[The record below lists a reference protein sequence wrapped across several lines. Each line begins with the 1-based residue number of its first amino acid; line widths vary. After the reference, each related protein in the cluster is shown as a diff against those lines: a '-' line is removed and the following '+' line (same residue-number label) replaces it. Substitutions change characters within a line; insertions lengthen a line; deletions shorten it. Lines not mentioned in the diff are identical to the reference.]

1 MRGAVFQPPHW
12 NLSDE
17 MSEEKPHFK
26 VTDRRLFNSD
36 GTPRDIEREAEA
48 TTNTESA
55 PAAAAAAGAS
65 TEAEAAT
72 TQTPPAS
79 SPPPADTAARREP
92 APASSPVET
101 AGESRPAANASA
113 ASGAAGATT
122 DDPTAFANLVM
133 FIASPAAAAMGM
145 TEHPGLAPGELDLPL
160 AKHCIDL
167 LGTIQQ
173 KTRSNL
179 SAQEGQILEGLLAEL
194 RMQYISLTSTQRPP
208 MSPRGFTGSDITGGR

>member
-1 MRGAVFQPPHW
+1 MRGSRARVAAS
-12 NLSDE
+12 NSSDE

-36 GTPRDIEREAEA
+36 GTPRDIVREADA
-48 TTNTESA
+48 TNDNSAPDATGTETTAAQSAATATSPAAPSPAAETARGEQTAAPSTDESA
-55 PAAAAAAGAS
+55 GQP
-65 TEAEAAT
+65 
-72 TQTPPAS
+72 QAS
-79 SPPPADTAARREP
+79 SAAP
-92 APASSPVET
+92 DP
-101 AGESRPAANASA
+101 SA
-113 ASGAAGATT
+113 ADAVGAAGAE
-122 DDPTAFANLVM
+122 DPTPFANLVM

-173 KTRSNL
+173 KTRGNL
-179 SAQEGQILEGLLAEL
+179 GTQEGQILEGLLAEL

-208 MSPRGFTGSDITGGR
+208 TRPRGFTGGDITGGR

>member
-1 MRGAVFQPPHW
+1 
-12 NLSDE
+12 

-26 VTDRRLFNSD
+26 VTDRRLFNPD

-48 TTNTESA
+48 VVESA
-55 PAAAAAAGAS
+55 PADAAVTTASNEAGTTATAQPAAASAAPSPPDNADARRETASPPPVETSREPRSASTPSVASGAEGAAAAAA
-65 TEAEAAT
+65 
-72 TQTPPAS
+72 
-79 SPPPADTAARREP
+79 
-92 APASSPVET
+92 
-101 AGESRPAANASA
+101 
-113 ASGAAGATT
+113 

-173 KTRSNL
+173 KTRGNL
-179 SAQEGQILEGLLAEL
+179 GGQEAQILEGLLAEL
-194 RMQYISLTSTQRPP
+194 RMQYISLTSNKRPP
-208 MSPRGFTGSDITGGR
+208 APPRGFTGSDITGGR

>member
-1 MRGAVFQPPHW
+1 MRGSRARVAAS
-12 NLSDE
+12 NSSDE

-36 GTPRDIEREAEA
+36 GTPRDIAREAEA
-48 TTNTESA
+48 TTDNSTPAATGTETVAAQS
-55 PAAAAAAGAS
+55 AAAASPAAPESETARGEQTAMPSPDESAGA
-65 TEAEAAT
+65 
-72 TQTPPAS
+72 PHAS
-79 SPPPADTAARREP
+79 SAPPD
-92 APASSPVET
+92 
-101 AGESRPAANASA
+101 ASA
-113 ASGAAGATT
+113 AGAAGAAGAE
-122 DDPTAFANLVM
+122 DPTPFANLVM

-173 KTRSNL
+173 KTRGNL
-179 SAQEGQILEGLLAEL
+179 GTQEGQILEGLLAEL

-208 MSPRGFTGSDITGGR
+208 ARPRGFTGGDITGGR

>member
-1 MRGAVFQPPHW
+1 MRGAISVPRLL

-26 VTDRRLFNSD
+26 VTDRRLFNPD

-48 TTNTESA
+48 ANESA
-55 PAAAAAAGAS
+55 PAAAASTAA
-65 TEAEAAT
+65 EIAT
-72 TQTPPAS
+72 AQSSPAS
-79 SPPPADTAARREP
+79 SAPAADTAARPEPSSPPFAEAPHEPRSASASP
-92 APASSPVET
+92 AP
-101 AGESRPAANASA
+101 
-113 ASGAAGATT
+113 SGAEGAAE
-122 DDPTAFANLVM
+122 DPTAFANLVM

-173 KTRSNL
+173 KTRGNL
-179 SAQEGQILEGLLAEL
+179 GAQEGQILEGLLAEL

-208 MSPRGFTGSDITGGR
+208 ASPRGFTGNDITGGR